1 MWVINSYDWQGLRS
15 AGISSDVP
23 QALIDLTTSQTREE
37 AESAYWKLDNVVVR
51 QGSLFPAA
59 IPATAVLLE
68 AIQRC
73 VPEVRVTILELL
85 VQIVSGETDPDEVGF
100 GVDIKQLCLDELVHG
115 FSIVVHWLE
124 VGITEEQ
131 YWCVDL
137 TMVCGLHRSALR
149 PRVRTVLGR
158 LRDETREVRLR
169 ELCDASLNQ
178 LKKDI

>member
-1 MWVINSYDWQGLRS
+1 MIDSYDWQRLRS

-37 AESAYWKLDNVVVR
+37 AESAYWKLDNAVVR
-51 QGSLFPAA
+51 QGSLFPSAV
-59 IPATAVLLE
+59 PTTVVLLE

-73 VPEVRVTILELL
+73 VPEVRVKILELL

-124 VGITEEQ
+124 VGTTEEQ
-131 YWCVDL
+131 HWCVDL
-137 TMVCGLHRSALR
+137 TMMCGLHSLPLRQRSRIALR
-149 PRVRTVLGR
+149 R
-158 LRDETREVRLR
+158 LRDETVEAPLR
-169 ELCDASLNQ
+169 ELCNASLNE
-178 LKKDI
+178 LEG